1 MQRCG
6 NKKPCATFGRTGY
19 KIIYNYLI
27 YSDIISIWGIYWGK
41 IVGLLGEY

>member
-6 NKKPCATFGRTGY
+6 NKKPCATFGCTGY